1 MDNFKFIIPDVHVEA
16 VTLTD
21 ALKSANVNITVR
33 HEHGKQEPSVI
44 FSLKIG
50 KHNGKWLFRYN
61 AANRALSCSG
71 GATSTFF
78 GHNLWVFRNEAPQ
91 MRAIASMVMAV
102 LSQLDGLSIA
112 SSPEDIIPDRVELT
126 SHFPLSDVTHNEA
139 IQRIDAMLK
148 RRFGKSRFRNG
159 DAHDEAGVTGIG
171 ATKNERWLRVYN
183 PLWKGGKKPPH
194 IGQEAWNELVA
205 FCARHLRVE
214 IILRERDIKRLD
226 LIQVSAWEDRDH
238 IDEILRGK
246 LSHAGLTVPF
256 TSASAGLTPSDVK
269 CTNPA
274 FVDAAR
280 HFFTNAERG
289 SPIDKRNG
297 SANRF
302 RQFMLA
308 RGYDINIPFSD
319 HHLLAHGLHEML
331 QLERRATLPS
341 ILRIDQELFGH
352 WWI

>member
-1 MDNFKFIIPDVHVEA
+1 
-16 VTLTD
+16 
-21 ALKSANVNITVR
+21 
-33 HEHGKQEPSVI
+33 VI

-61 AANRALSCSG
+61 AADQTLSCSG

-102 LSQLDGLSIA
+102 LSQLDGLSIS

-126 SHFPLSDVTHNEA
+126 RHFPLSDVTHNEA
-139 IQRIDAMLK
+139 IEQIDAMLK

-171 ATKNERWLRVYN
+171 ATKSERWLRIYN
-183 PLWKGGKKPPH
+183 PLWKQSKKPLH
-194 IGQEAWNELVA
+194 ISQGAWDELAV

-214 IILRERDIKRLD
+214 IILRDRDIDRLRLTD
-226 LIQVSAWEDRDH
+226 ISAWEDRKR
-238 IDEILRGK
+238 IDEILSDK
-246 LSHAGLTVPF
+246 LWHAGLTVPF
-256 TSASAGLTPSDVK
+256 TSSSAELTPSDVK
-269 CTNPA
+269 STNPA
-274 FVDAAR
+274 FVDAGR
-280 HFFTNAERG
+280 HFFTNGERG
-289 SPIDKRNG
+289 SAINKRNG

-308 RGYDINIPFSD
+308 RGYDINIPFGD
-319 HHLLAHGLHEML
+319 HHLLVHGLHEML
-331 QLERRATLPS
+331 QLGRQATLPS
-341 ILRIDQELFGH
+341 TLCTSRELFGH